1 MKIFTPAVMP
11 DVIAMVKANICRAL
25 PPQPDDCDPDKDEP
39 LLEEAWPH
47 LQVTGGQGKGG
58 FACLKVAVS
67 CVCNVVFARG
77 VLAALANDRGGGKGE
92 GFYMS

>member
-1 MKIFTPAVMP
+1 MP

-47 LQVTGGQGKGG
+47 LQVK
-58 FACLKVAVS
+58 
-67 CVCNVVFARG
+67 RG
-77 VLAALANDRGGGKGE
+77 DGLL
-92 GFYMS
+92 

>member
-1 MKIFTPAVMP
+1 MP

-47 LQVTGGQGKGG
+47 LQVGGRGG
-58 FACLKVAVS
+58 LVGGLFVVQYGCGIIRSIPTDL
-67 CVCNVVFARG
+67 VVFAGTLSSLRCLQQSFPP
-77 VLAALANDRGGGKGE
+77 VPW
-92 GFYMS
+92 